1 MGFAVFLSA
10 GRPRRPRSGRMQS
23 IQVIVI
29 KIKRLAY
36 RLIGL
41 ACAAGRTRKV
51 RQRPLTKVQV
61 SAGSHE
67 LPELAAEP

>member
-1 MGFAVFLSA
+1 
-10 GRPRRPRSGRMQS
+10 MQF

-51 RQRPLTKVQV
+51 RQRPPAAK
-61 SAGSHE
+61 GSSFGWF
-67 LPELAAEP
+67 A

>member
-23 IQVIVI
+23 IQVIVM

-51 RQRPLTKVQV
+51 RQRYCRPFPDY
-61 SAGSHE
+61 G
-67 LPELAAEP
+67 AAISR